1 MPPRRAATTLAA
13 EGGLVGSAS
22 LLNIFLIGGTHTG
35 SAAPMAPKAHDQTT
49 IGSRCKKVVQNPA
62 MYVCVR
68 GEMFREKKSEERVA
82 IKKTRERKRKK
93 KEKKGKREIPPRSRE
108 IKRER
113 EEKKNRNRHFNK
125 HVCPS
130 FVG

>member
-13 EGGLVGSAS
+13 DGGLVGSAS

-62 MYVCVR
+62 IRRDVSRKDVR
-68 GEMFREKKSEERVA
+68 EERVRKQKEKNEKKGRKRGKNHARETKRERRKKSES
-82 IKKTRERKRKK
+82 
-93 KEKKGKREIPPRSRE
+93 PL
-108 IKRER
+108 
-113 EEKKNRNRHFNK
+113 
-125 HVCPS
+125 
-130 FVG
+130 

>member
-13 EGGLVGSAS
+13 EGGLVGTAS

-62 MYVCVR
+62 ICIWSFVSRKDV
-68 GEMFREKKSEERVA
+68 REKFEKQKEKNE
-82 IKKTRERKRKK
+82 KKKRKK
-93 KEKKGKREIPPRSRE
+93 KRKKSRA
-108 IKRER
+108 KQKER
-113 EEKKNRNRHFNK
+113 EEKNRNRHFNK